1 MIKLLAF
8 LPLDG
13 SAIIERESILFFI
26 CPPFEKQN
34 LLRIEKKVLDK
45 AILRH
50 DFCVADKCFKTWD
63 ALISFLDAKVHEAR
77 LQQGQNL
84 SEMNLGREI
93 IDCAPPEILN
103 RYLDKIEH
111 ELVPFH
117 QFEQAEAV
125 IYTMLESDNPP
136 KMIRSRAVK
145 LSKRITLQRK
155 MCFDKRSELIRNDSR
170 FESLQRSGNMHE
182 AEELTHAIQER
193 QSIWQ
198 FAT

>member
-1 MIKLLAF
+1 MIKLFAF

-111 ELVPFH
+111 
-117 QFEQAEAV
+117 
-125 IYTMLESDNPP
+125 
-136 KMIRSRAVK
+136 
-145 LSKRITLQRK
+145 
-155 MCFDKRSELIRNDSR
+155 
-170 FESLQRSGNMHE
+170 
-182 AEELTHAIQER
+182 
-193 QSIWQ
+193 
-198 FAT
+198 